1 MLIVGDVHGKIDQFW
16 SICLDYWEKNPQG
29 KVIQLGDVGFHK
41 SYEKLIKLFRN
52 TYAHKGLL
60 TIVPGNHDD
69 YARCIESR
77 GSSKWKYTGGIK
89 IHNTTSQDDMF
100 FQRGANSID
109 KHLRTEGIDWFSN
122 EEMSYTQLGKA
133 VDLYIESK
141 PRIMFSHTCPS
152 SVKKQLFSYDE
163 SSRTEQALQVMWELH
178 QPEYWFF
185 GHFHTSRNETMVT
198 DWDNRFSPTQFICL
212 AELETF
218 EL

>member
-16 SICLDYWEKNPQG
+16 SICLDYWNKNPQG

-41 SYEKLIKLFRN
+41 SYEKLIKLFRS

-77 GSSKWKYTGGIK
+77 GSSRWKYTGGIK

-152 SVKKQLFSYDE
+152 SVKKHLFGYNE

-185 GHFHTSRNETMVT
+185 GHFHVHRNEVINGT
-198 DWDNRFSPTQFICL
+198 RFICL
-212 AELETF
+212 AELQTF

>member
-41 SYEKLIKLFRN
+41 QYEKLIKLFRS

-109 KHLRTEGIDWFSN
+109 KHLRIEGIDWFSN
-122 EEMSYTQLGKA
+122 EEISYTQLGKA

-152 SVKKQLFSYDE
+152 SVKKQLFGYDE
-163 SSRTEQALQVMWELH
+163 SSRTEQALQVMFELH
-178 QPEYWFF
+178 QPEYHFF
-185 GHFHTSRNETMVT
+185 GHFHRSVDKVINGTR
-198 DWDNRFSPTQFICL
+198 FICL
-212 AELETF
+212 AELQTY

>member
-1 MLIVGDVHGKIDQFW
+1 MLVVGDVHGKIDQFW
-16 SICLDYWEKNPQG
+16 SICLDYWDKNPQG

-41 SYEKLIKLFRN
+41 SYEKLIKLFRS

-152 SVKKQLFSYDE
+152 SVKRDLFSYNE
-163 SSRTEQALQVMWELH
+163 SSRTEQALQVMFELH
-178 QPEYWFF
+178 QPEYHFF
-185 GHFHTSRNETMVT
+185 GHFHRSVDEVINGTR
-198 DWDNRFSPTQFICL
+198 FICL
-212 AELETF
+212 AELQTYEF
-218 EL
+218 NV

>member
-16 SICLDYWEKNPQG
+16 SICLDYWEQNPQS
-29 KVIQLGDVGFHK
+29 KVIQLGDVGFHN
-41 SYEKLIKLFRN
+41 SYEKLIKLFRG

-109 KHLRTEGIDWFSN
+109 KHLRTEGKDWFSN
-122 EEMSYTQLGKA
+122 EEMTYTQLGKA

-152 SVKKQLFSYDE
+152 SVKKQLFGYDE
-163 SSRTEQALQVMWELH
+163 SSRTEQALQVMFELH
-178 QPEYWFF
+178 QPEIHFF
-185 GHFHTSRNETMVT
+185 GHFHSSRDEVINGT
-198 DWDNRFSPTQFICL
+198 RFICL
-212 AELETF
+212 AELETY
-218 EL
+218 ELNV